1 MSSQQVTFDP
11 AQLPRPDNLGQR
23 RGYIEQYI
31 QRFHKELLPEMALAR
46 EGAIFF
52 VSRKYHEDRGV
63 LAAPLVYFE
72 YMVDKTMWRN
82 IFLGLGKDAP
92 AWPWKKGPDSEDMSG
107 GMSNRY
113 REWRIKYGLPTTPQ
127 QKEADTSSG
136 KGKGKATEKT
146 PEITKPAATT
156 TQTRNGESSKTQES
170 RGESSK
176 AQVNVSGHRAKV
188 PLRLQGGAPVPQAA
202 PKELPEGLKT
212 LFRDLHSALPEDE
225 LLLPSRMTSEAASP
239 VPPQVPTQIALPVE
253 PKVAS
258 PVPTEV
264 LPKAALPVEPQ
275 AEPSIAQQRIKN
287 PVVLN
292 KAVREWFWKIRSGD
306 DCVGVLADPFTLNLP
321 VWLDFER
328 LVVGEDG
335 RDIDAIN
342 NEILEPGVAISW
354 EVYGGKPLCLVVGF
368 TDEAKSSLPQVQQH
382 MFDVWCDVVTW
393 FCAAVSG
400 SPVSLAPYL
409 RAIEVVS
416 PCLERTANIQQAQFV
431 WREALAERDLFA
443 ARARK
448 ALECFD
454 LWSPMIRET
463 IQQPLGIAEESL
475 NAWIWRGEDSNES
488 TKRLNVAREVWL
500 SSSSDPKVIRRAS
513 KWVQSFIA
521 SLQPSA

>member
-1 MSSQQVTFDP
+1 MSLPLAPFEASAIP
-11 AQLPRPDNLGQR
+11 AGNTGQR
-23 RGYIEQYI
+23 RAYVRQFLGQLGKTYLQ
-31 QRFHKELLPEMALAR
+31 QAPEEFRISREMVMAKLVER
-46 EGAIFF
+46 EVRQVGSA
-52 VSRKYHEDRGV
+52 
-63 LAAPLVYFE
+63 YFE
-72 YMVDKTMWRN
+72 YTVDRVAWKNLFRR
-82 IFLGLGKDAP
+82 LKADAP
-92 AWPWKKGPDSEDMSG
+92 VWPWSKGPSMDDMSD
-107 GMSNRY
+107 GMSIAYNK
-113 REWRIKYGLPTTPQ
+113 WRIDHDLPVMPVRET
-127 QKEADTSSG
+127 ETSSG
-136 KGKGKATEKT
+136 KGKAAEKAPKV
-146 PEITKPAATT
+146 TKPAA

-170 RGESSK
+170 RGESSQSMVK
-176 AQVNVSGHRAKV
+176 ANRHWAKV
-188 PLRLQGGAPVPQAA
+188 PHRLQGGAPVPQAA
-202 PKELPEGLKT
+202 PKELSHGLKT

-225 LLLPSRMTSEAASP
+225 LLLPPRMTSEAASP

-292 KAVREWFWKIRSGD
+292 KAVREWFWKICSGD

-368 TDEAKSSLPQVQQH
+368 TDEAKSLLPQVQQH
-382 MFDVWCDVVTW
+382 MFEVWCDVITW

-416 PCLERTANIQQAQFV
+416 PCLERTANVQQAQFV

-513 KWVQSFIA
+513 KWVQSFVA
-521 SLQPSA
+521 TLQPSA

>member
-1 MSSQQVTFDP
+1 MSSQQATFDP
-11 AQLPRPDNLGQR
+11 AQVPRPDNLGQR
-23 RGYIEQYI
+23 RGYIEKYI
-31 QRFHKELLPEMALAR
+31 QHFHKELLPKMASAR

-52 VSRKYHEDRGV
+52 VSRQYHEGRGQIE
-63 LAAPLVYFE
+63 APLVYFE
-72 YMVDKTMWRN
+72 YMVDKTLWRN

-92 AWPWKKGPDSEDMSG
+92 AWPWKKGPSLDDMSG
-107 GMSNRY
+107 GKSRRY

-127 QKEADTSSG
+127 QEADTSSG
-136 KGKGKATEKT
+136 KGEGKATEKT

-156 TQTRNGESSKTQES
+156 TQASNGESSKTQES

-176 AQVNVSGHRAKV
+176 AWVTINRHRAKV
-188 PLRLQGGAPVPQAA
+188 PHRLQGGAPVPQAA
-202 PKELPEGLKT
+202 PKELPQGLKT
-212 LFRDLHSALPEDE
+212 LFRDLHSALPENE
-225 LLLPSRMTSEAASP
+225 LLLPPRVTPETTSP
-239 VPPQVPTQIALPVE
+239 VPPQVPSQLALPVE
-253 PKVAS
+253 PKVTS

-264 LPKAALPVEPQ
+264 LPKVALPVEPET
-275 AEPSIAQQRIKN
+275 EPSIAQQRIGN

-292 KAVREWFWKIRSGD
+292 KATREWFWEICSGGP
-306 DCVGVLADPFTLNLP
+306 CIGVLADPFTLNLP

-368 TDEAKSSLPQVQQH
+368 TDKANSLLPQVQQH

-393 FCAAVSG
+393 FCSAVSG

-409 RAIEVVS
+409 RAIQVVS
-416 PCLERTANIQQAQFV
+416 PCLERTPEVRQVQAV
-431 WREALAERDLFA
+431 WQEAVAERGLFA
-443 ARARK
+443 ARARQ

-454 LWSPMIRET
+454 LWSPTIRET

-475 NAWIWRGEDSNES
+475 NAWIWGGRDSDES

-513 KWVQSFIA
+513 KWVQSFVA
-521 SLQPSA
+521 TLQPSA